1 MTDEELCGRLRSM
14 LPASG
19 FAPTENWAPWLG
31 ADRIEQLEREKAVV
45 SELWEQQKEIA
56 LGYLADCN
64 KAADRIEQ
72 LQRELAEAKEAL
84 AFYATLKCQHDC
96 GAATACSYDDG
107 YCAREALAKME
118 SRA

>member
-31 ADRIEQLEREKAVV
+31 ADRIEQLGREKAVV

-64 KAADRIEQ
+64 ALGAENERLRE
-72 LQRELAEAKEAL
+72 ELAAAYVDQSGTNQHASDCATSNAPAMKPGPCDCAAL
-84 AFYATLKCQHDC
+84 GEKQ
-96 GAATACSYDDG
+96 
-107 YCAREALAKME
+107 
-118 SRA
+118 

>member
-31 ADRIEQLEREKAVV
+31 ADRIEQLEREKAIV
-45 SELWEQQKEIA
+45 SDLWEQQKEIA

-64 KAADRIEQ
+64 ALGAENERLREVLGFAMRTLEAEGFREDGPTMTRIRAALGEKQ
-72 LQRELAEAKEAL
+72 
-84 AFYATLKCQHDC
+84 
-96 GAATACSYDDG
+96 
-107 YCAREALAKME
+107 
-118 SRA
+118 